1 MRESTPAR
9 GVAKILIRVN
19 NWIGDV
25 VMISPA
31 LRAVRRAFPRAEI
44 TLLAKSWVIDSLRGS
59 PTFDRLIEYDR
70 DGAHAGGWGRWRLIR
85 RLRRERYDMALLF
98 QKAFEAALFA
108 YLARVP
114 RRVGFA
120 TDARGW
126 LLTDALPLPEQG
138 HHVEH
143 FLRLAEAVGADT
155 RDRRLSFHVT
165 PAARDAAYR
174 FMRQEGLLEAPLRVG
189 IHPGAS
195 KPPRGWHASRFAEVA
210 AALASQLGARILLF
224 GSDADAPLL
233 ETIRNASGEAC
244 VAPLRG
250 QSLQVMA
257 GLMEHCHLVVCND
270 SGPMHVAAALRVPIV
285 ALFGPGSPE
294 RTGPYTDPALV
305 RVLTRRYPCSPCRQ
319 DFFRECHPAESGKPF
334 CLEEISAAEVVAAS
348 RGLLGLPERSAT
360 GTSGPAAFE
369 ARRSPSGATETARPL

>member
-1 MRESTPAR
+1 MSGRIPGD
-9 GVAKILIRVN
+9 GVTKILIRVN

-25 VMISPA
+25 VMVSPA
-31 LRAVRRAFPRAEI
+31 LRAVRRTYPRAEI
-44 TLLAKSWVIDSLRGS
+44 TLLARSWVIDSLRGS
-59 PTFDRLIEYDR
+59 PYFDRLIEYDR
-70 DGAHAGGWGRWRLIR
+70 KGVHAGGWGRWKLIR

-108 YLARVP
+108 YLARIP
-114 RRVGFA
+114 RRIGFS

-126 LLTDALPLPEQG
+126 LLTDALALPKQG

-143 FLRLAEAVGADT
+143 FLQLAEAVGCDT
-155 RDRRLSFHVT
+155 TDRRLSFHVT

-174 FMRQEGLLEAPLRVG
+174 FMRQHRLLEAPLRVG
-189 IHPGAS
+189 IHAGAS
-195 KPPRGWHASRFAEVA
+195 KAPRAWHASRFAEVA
-210 AALASQLGARILLF
+210 TALASQMGARILLF

-233 ETIRNASGEAC
+233 ETIRRESGDVC
-244 VAPLRG
+244 LAPPRG

-257 GLMEHCHLVVCND
+257 ALMEHCHLVVCND

-294 RTGPYTDPALV
+294 RTGPFTDPALV
-305 RVLTRRYPCSPCRQ
+305 RVLTRDYPCSPCRQ
-319 DFFRECHPAESGKPF
+319 DFFRECRPAESGKPF

-348 RGLLGLPERSAT
+348 RDLLGVATRSAL
-360 GTSGPAAFE
+360 GMSGSAAFE
-369 ARRSPSGATETARPL
+369 SPQRPSGVTGSARTL

>member
-1 MRESTPAR
+1 MST
-9 GVAKILIRVN
+9 GHVVAKILIRVN

-31 LRAVRRAFPRAEI
+31 LRAVRRAFPGAEI
-44 TLLAKSWVIDSLRGS
+44 TLLAKSWVIDSLHGS
-59 PTFDRLIEYDR
+59 PYFDRLIEYDR
-70 DGAHAGGWGRWRLIR
+70 EGVHAGGWGRWRLIR
-85 RLRRERYDMALLF
+85 RLRRERYDLALLF

-108 YLARVP
+108 YLARIP
-114 RRVGFA
+114 RRVGFS

-126 LLTDALPLPEQG
+126 LLTDALPLPQEG

-143 FLRLAEAVGADT
+143 FLRLAEAIGADT

-174 FMRQEGLLEAPLRVG
+174 FMRQQGLLEAPLRVG
-189 IHPGAS
+189 IHAGAS
-195 KPPRGWHASRFAEVA
+195 KAPRAWHASRFAEVA
-210 AALASQLGARILLF
+210 TALASQTGARILLF

-233 ETIRNASGEAC
+233 ETIRRSSGEAC

-257 GLMEHCHLVVCND
+257 ALMEHCHLMVCND

-294 RTGPYTDPALV
+294 RTGPFTDPELV

-319 DFFRECHPAESGKPF
+319 DFFRECQPAESGKPF
-334 CLEEISAAEVVAAS
+334 CLEEISVAEVVAAS
-348 RGLLGLPERSAT
+348 RDLLGLPERSAVEM
-360 GTSGPAAFE
+360 SGSAAFE
-369 ARRSPSGATETARPL
+369 TRRSPSGATDRARPP